1 MYMSASTQF
10 DRAVTAVDHCLTMH
24 AGVAGAEPLCGFAAD
39 ALVETE
45 VGWCAVADLKPGVG
59 IATLDG
65 GFAVL
70 TGVLSRANCRDAGS
84 VHVPGGALGNCS
96 GVILPAQQEILLP
109 AGLAEPVLDAAYAL
123 VPAVALV
130 GRFGVTG
137 VEPGGGSR
145 FYTLRFA
152 EEEIVWANSGLMLRV
167 PSGPRSAFCRLSG
180 PGARVLVELLDEGT
194 PFCTA
199 ADGLAA
205 A

>member
-1 MYMSASTQF
+1 MHMPAITQF
-10 DRAVTAVDHCLTMH
+10 DRAVPAADPCLRMH
-24 AGVAGAEPLCGFAAD
+24 AGVAGAEPVCGFAAD

-45 VGWCAVADLKPGVG
+45 AGWRAVADLKPGAG

-65 GFAVL
+65 GFAAL
-70 TGVLSRANCRDAGS
+70 AGVLPLTDCRDAGF

-96 GVILPAQQEILLP
+96 GIILPAQQEILLP